1 MKARR
6 VRWIVRCDF
15 AEKVKQALATAP
27 VCRARQAPER
37 RIFPQKG
44 TIRVQKRNIYILYAL
59 ALLQGMVFYGPVAT
73 LYRQAQGVTI
83 FQITLIESIS
93 YLLCILLEVPWGV
106 VADRIGY
113 KKTMVICAW
122 LYFLSKI
129 IFWQASGFGGFLAE
143 RVLLS
148 VVVTGLSGVDTS
160 ILYLCAGPDH
170 SQRVFGIYNS
180 LGMAGLLTASAVFTF
195 FVGDNYRLAALLT
208 VLSYGAAAILCLGLT
223 EVRPA
228 DSHRARREPFVTTL
242 RTTLAVPGLLGFLV
256 AVGLLTETHQ
266 TVTVFLNQLQYERC
280 GMGSA
285 AIGGVYI
292 AATLLGLCGV
302 WSARLTGKT
311 GTRGAAVLF
320 CAVPALACALL
331 ASTDRA
337 LLSVGGIWL
346 LRLSD
351 TLFQPFQVR
360 LQSEQVRTDNRAT
373 ALSIHAMV
381 LDVVAI
387 LTNLSFGALAERD
400 LRLAFGF
407 GVGICAAALAL
418 LLRWRRLR
426 TRPMNG

>member
-1 MKARR
+1 M
-6 VRWIVRCDF
+6 
-15 AEKVKQALATAP
+15 
-27 VCRARQAPER
+27 
-37 RIFPQKG
+37 
-44 TIRVQKRNIYILYAL
+44 
-59 ALLQGMVFYGPVAT
+59 GM
-73 LYRQAQGVTI
+73 
-83 FQITLIESIS
+83 
-93 YLLCILLEVPWGV
+93 LE
-106 VADRIGY
+106 
-113 KKTMVICAW
+113 
-122 LYFLSKI
+122 L
-129 IFWQASGFGGFLAE
+129 
-143 RVLLS
+143 
-148 VVVTGLSGVDTS
+148 
-160 ILYLCAGPDH
+160 
-170 SQRVFGIYNS
+170 
-180 LGMAGLLTASAVFTF
+180 
-195 FVGDNYRLAALLT
+195 
-208 VLSYGAAAILCLGLT
+208 
-223 EVRPA
+223 
-228 DSHRARREPFVTTL
+228 
-242 RTTLAVPGLLGFLV
+242 FLV

-360 LQSEQVRTDNRAT
+360 LQNEQVRTDNRAT

-426 TRPMNG
+426 TRAMNG